1 MSPVAARLGEPA
13 VSRTANRKDRNH
25 ALIVQGLTS
34 CGWSV
39 LDLAQFGMSC
49 DLLVGAG
56 GGLAVPWPAA
66 PWPWAQLDGVSVLLE
81 VKADAKAP
89 LTPAET
95 TLLGEWRGPRAVVAT
110 LDDAVAAVS
119 AVLGGGR

>member
-1 MSPVAARLGEPA
+1 VNAFRKDTAEPA
-13 VSRTANRKDRNH
+13 
-25 ALIVQGLTS
+25 IVTGLRS
-34 CGWSV
+34 IGWSV
-39 LDLAQFGMSC
+39 LVLSSYGVSC

-56 GGLAVPWPAA
+56 GGLAVPGPAA
-66 PWPWAQLDGVSVLLE
+66 PWPWSQLDGVAVLLE
-81 VKADAKAP
+81 VKSDDAAP

-95 TLLGEWRGPRAVVAT
+95 TLLGEWRGPRAVVST

>member
-1 MSPVAARLGEPA
+1 MKSYRKDVTEPA
-13 VSRTANRKDRNH
+13 
-25 ALIVQGLTS
+25 IVQGLRS
-34 CGWSV
+34 VGWSV
-39 LDLAQFGMSC
+39 LVLSSYGMSC

-56 GGLAVPWPAA
+56 GGLAVPGPAA

-81 VKADAKAP
+81 VKADATSP

-95 TLLGEWRGPRAVVAT
+95 KLLGEWRGPRAVVST

-119 AVLGGGR
+119 AVLGGAR